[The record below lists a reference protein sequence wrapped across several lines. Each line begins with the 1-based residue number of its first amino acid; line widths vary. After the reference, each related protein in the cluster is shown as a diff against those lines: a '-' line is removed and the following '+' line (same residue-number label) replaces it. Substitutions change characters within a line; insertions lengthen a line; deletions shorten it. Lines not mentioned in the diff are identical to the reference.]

1 MTGKWLEVKSGSEQL
16 YRLHK
21 TPLQVAAYEDHSDDP
36 PRRMSVRGSF
46 DSSVFNPRPQY
57 RGEWLGLQ
65 PLKFTEPGLG
75 LSHTP

>member
-21 TPLQVAAYEDHSDDP
+21 TPLQVAAYEDHSDHS
-36 PRRMSVRGSF
+36 RMSVRDRF
-46 DSSVFNPRPQY
+46 DSSVFNPRPHY

-65 PLKFTEPGLG
+65 PLQFTGPGLG
-75 LSHTP
+75 LSRIP